1 MLLLLRARNFQQFHQ
16 SLRGWGTP
24 PMNFVYADREGNVGI
39 VNAGYGPQVASG
51 SPWLPLSGTGES
63 DVTGSVPFDALPITY
78 DPPSGYVSAAN
89 DREVTPDYPY
99 YWGRSYDFF
108 DQGWRQEQAAQSL
121 ATGAVTAAQ
130 MAQLNLSHIDALA
143 PSLVPSLLAA
153 LDGQPLNAA
162 ERSARNLFA
171 AWRYDVSPDSAA
183 ATIWQRFILLYDYDV
198 LHPIWTYYKISAPP
212 ITPGALPEEF
222 GSGPTPSPLVGGFA
236 DDSLQGLL
244 AQLTSTDPSNA
255 IFSPPNVPKRTAAD
269 VLRQAFSE
277 SVKELA
283 AQRGTDPSTWRYGD
297 QHFAMMTS
305 LLKSSTLDAGP
316 YSYGGDGYTI
326 DALLSNPIVRGGK
339 PLAGVNRG
347 GSSWRYVMDW
357 GTGSATSSF
366 PGGTS
371 ENPASPW
378 YDNGIADWLA
388 GKYRPMLSGDA
399 AMAASKGR
407 IWTLMP

>member
-1 MLLLLRARNFQQFHQ
+1 
-16 SLRGWGTP
+16 
-24 PMNFVYADREGNVGI
+24 
-39 VNAGYGPQVASG
+39 
-51 SPWLPLSGTGES
+51 
-63 DVTGSVPFDALPITY
+63 
-78 DPPSGYVSAAN
+78 
-89 DREVTPDYPY
+89 
-99 YWGRSYDFF
+99 
-108 DQGWRQEQAAQSL
+108 
-121 ATGAVTAAQ
+121 
-130 MAQLNLSHIDALA
+130 
-143 PSLVPSLLAA
+143 
-153 LDGQPLNAA
+153 
-162 ERSARNLFA
+162 
-171 AWRYDVSPDSAA
+171 
-183 ATIWQRFILLYDYDV
+183 
-198 LHPIWTYYKISAPP
+198 
-212 ITPGALPEEF
+212 
-222 GSGPTPSPLVGGFA
+222 
-236 DDSLQGLL
+236 
-244 AQLTSTDPSNA
+244 
-255 IFSPPNVPKRTAAD
+255 